1 MKDKVVIQEEFTELL
16 NGYYDGSF
24 SQMACDYIRFMGLTN
39 EEVEELLETMRPL
52 GFNACRYFQALAANY
67 WKRTLNLV

>member
-24 SQMACDYIRFMGLTN
+24 SQMACDYIRFMGMTN
-39 EEVEELLETMRPL
+39 EGVEELLETMRL
-52 GFNACRYFQALAANY
+52 VICIN
-67 WKRTLNLV
+67 TL